1 MSVMSLLERVTPA
14 FLQSHQKDMVS
25 FRLCSSHP
33 EVHVSDELYLK
44 TIVSLHYLEKKLNV
58 MNTDGDNKVVS
69 SDAYHSLCPGSKLP
83 EMNT

>member
-1 MSVMSLLERVTPA
+1 MSLLETVIPG

-33 EVHVSDELYLK
+33 ELDVSDELYLK
-44 TIVSLHYLEKKLNV
+44 TIVSLHCLEKELKL
-58 MNTDGDNKVVS
+58 MNTDSDNKDIS
-69 SDAYHSLCPGSKLP
+69 SDAYHSLCPVSKSP